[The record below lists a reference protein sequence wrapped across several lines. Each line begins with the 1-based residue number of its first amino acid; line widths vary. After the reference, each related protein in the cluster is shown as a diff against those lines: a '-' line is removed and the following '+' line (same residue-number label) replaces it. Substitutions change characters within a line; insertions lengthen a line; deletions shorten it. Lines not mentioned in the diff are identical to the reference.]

1 MTCGWKTENYD
12 YKMLINTNQQT
23 SVIDRTS
30 VYIYIYIYKTTWF
43 MTDQTETKVQICIEE
58 KCILLLIHLLVSK
71 SVGY

>member
-1 MTCGWKTENYD
+1 
-12 YKMLINTNQQT
+12 
-23 SVIDRTS
+23 
-30 VYIYIYIYKTTWF
+30 